1 MKRIVQILLIAC
13 LILIGS
19 TSVLAKSSDNQN
31 SITKRIEAAKLVR
44 INWIKAFHYEPIVT
58 LEGPNK
64 TTLVL
69 ESVQL
74 TRTQWM
80 RVLWE
85 GTNKELKALGFKK
98 VIFVQQRYNARE
110 FQGWVH
116 DIDHYERTLE
126 KERADKIKERR
137 DKIGG
142 SFVKSSSHRG
152 YTTYHNDKFGYQID
166 YPQEFVKYNSREVDK
181 VDKDTFLS
189 PDKKTMLQ
197 LVGGENRGTTLM
209 ESYDDNVKGSVDGEI
224 TLKTIKDNWY
234 AITWRNK
241 IDNIQYLN
249 YLKMYVGNGQ
259 GASNGFMFGYP
270 EQEKDKYEKVFI
282 ILEKSFIPGDID
294 RAR

>member
-74 TRTQWM
+74 TQMQWM

-116 DIDHYERTLE
+116 DIDDWERTLE
-126 KERADKIKERR
+126 KERADKIVVCPDRPGEETVRCVKSKKYTAGV
-137 DKIGG
+137 DQHTVFTN
-142 SFVKSSSHRG
+142 SFVKSGNIVSFKGGLYTPIGDFSS
-152 YTTYHNDKFGYQID
+152 QI
-166 YPQEFVKYNSREVDK
+166 EFNCSNASGRMKWQYENSEW
-181 VDKDTFLS
+181 TAWEAL
-189 PDKKTMLQ
+189 
-197 LVGGENRGTTLM
+197 
-209 ESYDDNVKGSVDGEI
+209 KGKP
-224 TLKTIKDNWY
+224 LKRVADLCK
-234 AITWRNK
+234 
-241 IDNIQYLN
+241 
-249 YLKMYVGNGQ
+249 
-259 GASNGFMFGYP
+259 
-270 EQEKDKYEKVFI
+270 
-282 ILEKSFIPGDID
+282 
-294 RAR
+294 